1 MFLLFC
7 WYLFVNILSLFT
19 LCSFSSSSFSSKN
32 KGVKG
37 ERLHIVICLRLCFA
51 SLVWVCVETITGA
64 GIKYCFFSIH
74 LFSHLRKCVCEWL
87 YKVCVSVWVCKNVCV
102 LNNYFTIFFKHDS
115 REKFGLSWALTNR
128 KFFQSGSETG
138 KTSKLLRWVEFTCDF
153 FSLLLL
159 SLSQL
164 WFFYSHF
171 ERSRFS
177 DMNENAYFFSVT
189 EAFLTA
195 QFATIF
201 FLLLFIFYTFL

>member
-1 MFLLFC
+1 MIRVKNLA
-7 WYLFVNILSLFT
+7 WVGRWQTGN
-19 LCSFSSSSFSSKN
+19 SSKVGQKLGRPLN
-32 KGVKG
+32 YYD
-37 ERLHIVICLRLCFA
+37 ELSSHVI
-51 SLVWVCVETITGA
+51 
-64 GIKYCFFSIH
+64 
-74 LFSHLRKCVCEWL
+74 
-87 YKVCVSVWVCKNVCV
+87 
-102 LNNYFTIFFKHDS
+102 
-115 REKFGLSWALTNR
+115 
-128 KFFQSGSETG
+128 
-138 KTSKLLRWVEFTCDF
+138 F

>member
-1 MFLLFC
+1 MLCYTGVSVCWNYNRSGDQVLFLL
-7 WYLFVNILSLFT
+7 YSFV
-19 LCSFSSSSFSSKN
+19 FSPA
-32 KGVKG
+32 
-37 ERLHIVICLRLCFA
+37 L
-51 SLVWVCVETITGA
+51 
-64 GIKYCFFSIH
+64 
-74 LFSHLRKCVCEWL
+74 
-87 YKVCVSVWVCKNVCV
+87 VCVSDYTRCVFQCECVRMCVCV

-115 REKFGLSWALTNR
+115 REKFGLSWALTNW

-177 DMNENAYFFSVT
+177 DMNENACFFSVT

-201 FLLLFIFYTFL
+201 FVVVYFLYFSLAKIENERQTTEK